1 MGIFMSEVAKVIEV
15 VGKSEISWE
24 DAVSKAVFVASKT
37 VHGIKGVEIEKL
49 TGKVSDGK
57 ITKYKANVKLIF
69 VVE

>member
-1 MGIFMSEVAKVIEV
+1 MSDVAQLIEGG
-15 VGKSEISWE
+15 GKSEISWE

-37 VHGIKGVEIEKL
+37 VHNIKGVEIEKL

-57 ITKYKANVKLIF
+57 IVKYKATVKLIF